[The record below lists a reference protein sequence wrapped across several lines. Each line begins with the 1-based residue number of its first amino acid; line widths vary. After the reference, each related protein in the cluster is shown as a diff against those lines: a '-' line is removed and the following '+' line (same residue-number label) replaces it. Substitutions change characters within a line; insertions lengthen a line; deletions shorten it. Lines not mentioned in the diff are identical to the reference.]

1 MMHTLLIHQGFT
13 TPTDAGGTR
22 HYELARHAI
31 TRGDRVSV
39 VASDFG
45 YLSAQRRGGSI
56 IGHREVVDGIE
67 LLRVSTSPS
76 LHRGLL
82 GQLMA
87 FCTFALASLVAGLR
101 VRDVDVVLATSPPLF
116 QAFSAWLVSAVKQRP
131 LVLEIRDLWPDF
143 IIEMGKLTNPLAI
156 FLARRVERFLYW
168 RADRFIVNS
177 PAYVDYLTS
186 KGVARAVITLIPNG
200 ADPSM
205 FVEGPEIEKSAAA
218 IRTRYGLTEKFVA
231 MYAGAMGPANNLE
244 VLLEAAA
251 KLRSESRIHIVL
263 VGGGKSRDQLE
274 RRARDLD
281 LDNVT
286 FAGPQSKADM
296 CAFLHAADVCV
307 ATLQDISMFR
317 LTYPNKVFDY
327 LAAGRPI
334 VLGIDGVI
342 REVVEDAR
350 AGMFV
355 QPGNATALAAA
366 IQLLSNEPESG
377 RAMGK
382 RGRAYLERRFNRRD
396 HGELFTNTLRRA
408 SRVR

>member
-1 MMHTLLIHQGFT
+1 
-13 TPTDAGGTR
+13 
-22 HYELARHAI
+22 
-31 TRGDRVSV
+31 
-39 VASDFG
+39 
-45 YLSAQRRGGSI
+45 
-56 IGHREVVDGIE
+56 
-67 LLRVSTSPS
+67 
-76 LHRGLL
+76 
-82 GQLMA
+82 
-87 FCTFALASLVAGLR
+87 
-101 VRDVDVVLATSPPLF
+101 
-116 QAFSAWLVSAVKQRP
+116 
-131 LVLEIRDLWPDF
+131 
-143 IIEMGKLTNPLAI
+143 
-156 FLARRVERFLYW
+156 
-168 RADRFIVNS
+168 
-177 PAYVDYLTS
+177 
-186 KGVARAVITLIPNG
+186 
-200 ADPSM
+200 
-205 FVEGPEIEKSAAA
+205 
-218 IRTRYGLTEKFVA
+218 
-231 MYAGAMGPANNLE
+231 MGPANNLE